1 MIFFTKATFRFKH
14 NSAGIIIIFGKNHS
28 LWIKGNLKKENS
40 VYIKLCN
47 GEYNMN
53 LFFTSIIMTFI
64 ISLSVLL
71 FLGREE
77 LMQLGNIQVSDNLEQ
92 TTRVSVNSKEYNKK
106 MVKIKD
112 QVLLDVSVIKQ
123 FPELPRGCEVTSLAM
138 LLQYKG
144 VKTNKI
150 TLAQKIKKNSVPL
163 KKEGGKIFWGDPNE
177 GFVGDM
183 YSYKNP
189 GLGVYHKPI
198 RELAE
203 EYLPDQIVD
212 LTGKDFVELQ
222 TYLSLGIPI
231 WIITNTSYNELP
243 DSSFVKWF
251 TPNGE
256 IKITYKEHSVLITG
270 YDENSIYFNDPIDGM
285 KNKSISKGE
294 FLAAWKQMGSQAVT
308 YLPE

>member
-1 MIFFTKATFRFKH
+1 
-14 NSAGIIIIFGKNHS
+14 
-28 LWIKGNLKKENS
+28 
-40 VYIKLCN
+40 
-47 GEYNMN
+47 MN

>member
-1 MIFFTKATFRFKH
+1 
-14 NSAGIIIIFGKNHS
+14 
-28 LWIKGNLKKENS
+28 
-40 VYIKLCN
+40 
-47 GEYNMN
+47 MN

-163 KKEGGKIFWGDPNE
+163 KKKAGRFFGGIQ
-177 GFVGDM
+177 M
-183 YSYKNP
+183 
-189 GLGVYHKPI
+189 
-198 RELAE
+198 R
-203 EYLPDQIVD
+203 D
-212 LTGKDFVELQ
+212 LLVIC
-222 TYLSLGIPI
+222 IPI
-231 WIITNTSYNELP
+231 KIPAWEFIINL
-243 DSSFVKWF
+243 
-251 TPNGE
+251 
-256 IKITYKEHSVLITG
+256 L
-270 YDENSIYFNDPIDGM
+270 EN
-285 KNKSISKGE
+285 
-294 FLAAWKQMGSQAVT
+294 
-308 YLPE
+308 